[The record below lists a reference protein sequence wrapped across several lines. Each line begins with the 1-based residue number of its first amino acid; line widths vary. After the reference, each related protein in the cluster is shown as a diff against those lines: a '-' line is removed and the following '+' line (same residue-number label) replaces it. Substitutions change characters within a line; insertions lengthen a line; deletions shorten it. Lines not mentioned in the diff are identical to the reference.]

1 MLARF
6 MPQVEIVERIS
17 DHVLEPAHAAY
28 YSAPPGQYLRL
39 FMQAR
44 KDFLSI
50 WRRGDYRERVSQI
63 QLLGRQV
70 VLVNSPDV
78 IRDILVKR
86 RDNYER
92 KSPQMRRALE
102 YLLGDG
108 LFISDG
114 PTWRQRR
121 ALVSDIVH
129 KDRVPAFSPI
139 IEQTA
144 LEMAHRWQRIP
155 DRTTIDVLPEMA
167 ALTAEIISRSVFGR
181 ELGDA
186 STTEVSDSFTQYQS
200 LVDSTNPGYFLGF
213 DEGLPMV
220 RTPALKRAVR
230 RLHRVVDR
238 IVEDHLAGRGSHNSM
253 MELLIRRQKRNPEL
267 GLDAVALRNEAA
279 TIFMAGHE
287 TTAATLTWAWYL
299 LARAPWV
306 ERAVHDEIA
315 RVCGDR
321 APTLED
327 LPNLHWCQAVIDE
340 TLRLYPPVPILA
352 RQNREADE
360 IGDIR
365 VPRGSLI
372 LIVPWLLHR
381 TESLFEAPHEFRPER
396 FMDGRKPAPYSYIP
410 FASGPRVCP
419 GQHFGLT
426 EAVLCLAILAQRF
439 RLVLPPEQKV
449 VPQCRLTLRPRDGLP
464 ATLVHRPP
472 VHASAASGATP
483 REKTQG
489 MDVPAGSCPFSA

>member
-1 MLARF
+1 MRVRF
-6 MPQVEIVERIS
+6 RQPVEIVEHVS
-17 DHVLEPAHAAY
+17 DTVLEPAHAAY
-28 YSAPPGQYLRL
+28 YSGPPGKFLPLLLR
-39 FMQAR
+39 AR
-44 KDFLSI
+44 RDFLSI
-50 WRRGDYRERVSQI
+50 WRVGDYREKVSQVR
-63 QLLGRQV
+63 LFGRQI
-70 VLVNSPDV
+70 VLVNAPEV

-139 IEQTA
+139 IERTA
-144 LEMAHRWQRIP
+144 LEMARRWKQIP
-155 DRTTIDVLPEMA
+155 DRTTIDILPEMA
-167 ALTAEIISRSVFGR
+167 ALTAEIISRSVFGQ

-186 STTEVSDSFTQYQS
+186 DTAEVSASFTQYQA
-200 LVDSTNPGYFLGF
+200 LVDSTNPGYFLGL

-220 RTPALKRAVR
+220 RTPALRRAVR
-230 RLHRVVDR
+230 RMHTVIDR
-238 IVEDHLAGRGSHNSM
+238 IVEDHLAGRGSHHSM
-253 MELLIRRQKRNPEL
+253 MELLVRRQARNPEL
-267 GLDAVALRNEAA
+267 GLNAVALRNEAA

-315 RVCGDR
+315 AVCGDR
-321 APTLED
+321 APTLDD
-327 LPNLHWCQAVIDE
+327 LPRLHWCQAVIDE

-352 RQNREADE
+352 RQNAEADR
-360 IGDIR
+360 IGDIDVR
-365 VPRGSLI
+365 PGSLI

-396 FMDGRKPAPYSYIP
+396 FMDGRRPAPYSYIP

-439 RLVLPPEQKV
+439 RFVLPPGQKV

-464 ATLVHRPP
+464 GMLVHR
-472 VHASAASGATP
+472 
-483 REKTQG
+483 RRR
-489 MDVPAGSCPFSA
+489 PAGDAVTCPPAREREHESAGCPYSA

>member
-1 MLARF
+1 MYARF
-6 MPQVEIVERIS
+6 RQPVEIVEHVS
-17 DHVLEPAHAAY
+17 DTALEPVHAAY
-28 YSAPPGQYLRL
+28 YSGPPGKYLHL
-39 FMQAR
+39 LLQAR
-44 KDFLSI
+44 RDFLSI
-50 WRRGDYRERVSQI
+50 WRVGDYREKVSQI
-63 QLLGRQV
+63 RLLGRQI
-70 VLVNSPDV
+70 VLVNSPEM

-139 IEQTA
+139 IERTA
-144 LEMAHRWQRIP
+144 LDMVRRWQQIP
-155 DRTTIDVLPEMA
+155 DRTTIDILPEMA
-167 ALTAEIISRSVFGR
+167 ALTAEIISRSVFGQ
-181 ELGDA
+181 ELGNADTA
-186 STTEVSDSFTQYQS
+186 EVSESFTQYQA
-200 LVDSTNPGYFLGF
+200 LVDSTNPGYFLGL

-220 RTPALKRAVR
+220 RTPALRRAVR
-230 RLHRVVDR
+230 RLHNVIDR

-253 MELLIRRQKRNPEL
+253 MELLVRRQKRNPEL
-267 GLDAVALRNEAA
+267 GLNAVALRNEAA

-287 TTAATLTWAWYL
+287 TTAATLTWVWYL

-306 ERAVHDEIA
+306 ERAVHEEIA
-315 RVCGDR
+315 AVCGDR
-321 APTLED
+321 APTVDD
-327 LPNLHWCQAVIDE
+327 LPQLRWCQAVIEE

-352 RQNREADE
+352 RQNGDADQ
-360 IGDIR
+360 IGDIAVR
-365 VPRGSLI
+365 PGSLI

-396 FMDGRKPAPYSYIP
+396 FMDGRRPEPYSYIP

-419 GQHFGLT
+419 GQHFGMT
-426 EAVLCLAILAQRF
+426 EAILCLAILAQRF
-439 RLVLPPEQKV
+439 RVVLSPDQKV

-464 ATLVHRPP
+464 AMLVHRQPGP
-472 VHASAASGATP
+472 AGEAVAA
-483 REKTQG
+483 
-489 MDVPAGSCPFSA
+489 VPAGRVERPAVGCPHSA